1 MSGTAG
7 VSLVCW
13 DLAGT
18 VIDGSVVERAFAEAI
33 AAQGIVAGTQSYTR
47 AMVKFDRAR
56 GRPPADVIRELF
68 DDNDALAT
76 VAALAFDRS
85 FRAAADRFGVAAPPG
100 LIDAAGKL
108 SGAGLQVCLLTALTR
123 KACGALLDRMR
134 GQGLTAAH
142 EAVCADDAPRGFPW
156 PDPVLTAAR
165 RAGVGDI
172 REVAVV
178 SATECGLESGH
189 RAGAGL
195 VVGLADGPRRAAK
208 LHAAGATHVIGSID
222 AFPDLVERVA

>member
-1 MSGTAG
+1 VVSGTAG

-13 DLAGT
+13 DLVGI

-47 AMVKFDRAR
+47 AMVKFDHAR
-56 GRPPADVIRELF
+56 GRPPADIMRELF

-100 LIDAAGKL
+100 LVDAIGKL
-108 SGAGLQVCLLTALTR
+108 SGAGVQACLLTSLNR
-123 KACGALLDRMR
+123 GACAALLDRLR
-134 GQGLTAAH
+134 RQGLTAH
-142 EAVCADDAPRGFPW
+142 EVLCADDAPRGFPW
-156 PDPVLTAAR
+156 PDLVLTAMLRLGACD
-165 RAGVGDI
+165 V
-172 REVAVV
+172 REVAMV
-178 SATECGLESGH
+178 SATESGLQAGH

-195 VVGLADGPRRAAK
+195 VVGLADGSHRAAK
-208 LHAAGATHVIGSID
+208 LHAAGATHVIDSID
-222 AFPDLVERVA
+222 AFPDLVERAA